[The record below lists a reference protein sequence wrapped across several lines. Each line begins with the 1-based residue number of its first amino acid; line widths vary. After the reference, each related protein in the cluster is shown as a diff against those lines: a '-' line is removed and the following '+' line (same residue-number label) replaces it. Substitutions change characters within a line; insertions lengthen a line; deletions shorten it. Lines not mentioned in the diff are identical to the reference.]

1 MVGSIIKLA
10 VKGFGKALKKKK
22 KSLKEL
28 RDEDTFGS
36 GPRPVKG
43 SVYNNK
49 PFTGRK
55 TKFNRR
61 KKLQTKKSLRKSRD
75 RPT

>member
-36 GPRPVKG
+36 GPRLVEG
-43 SVYNNK
+43 SSYMN
-49 PFTGRK
+49 PLTGRK
-55 TKFNRR
+55 TKFKRR
-61 KKLQTKKSLRKSRD
+61 KKLKTKKFLRKSRD
-75 RPT
+75 IPR